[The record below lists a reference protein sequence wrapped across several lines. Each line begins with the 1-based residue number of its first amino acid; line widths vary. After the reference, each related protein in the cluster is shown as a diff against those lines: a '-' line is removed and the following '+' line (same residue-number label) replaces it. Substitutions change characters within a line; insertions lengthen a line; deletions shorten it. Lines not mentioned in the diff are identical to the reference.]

1 MGKYARYTRPKPERS
16 RAIHPIWRGIG
27 CLLIVIVPLLS
38 FAGAVALVD
47 YGLGQGW
54 SIPPEWLGYI
64 KFPDWVW
71 KIQFLASIGGPI
83 ASYNNLKAVLVF
95 CVVILVLLTG
105 VYSTVY
111 AFIYRGLGPPR
122 YTAVD
127 ASPSKH
133 RPKSYKR

>member
-1 MGKYARYTRPKPERS
+1 MGKYARYARPIPERS

-38 FAGAVALVD
+38 FAGAALLVN
-47 YGLGQGW
+47 YGLSQGW
-54 SIPPEWLGYI
+54 PIPPEWLGYI

-71 KIQFLASIGGPI
+71 KIQFLASIAGPI
-83 ASYNNLKAVLVF
+83 ANYNNLKAVLAF

-127 ASPSKH
+127 APPSKH

>member
-1 MGKYARYTRPKPERS
+1 MRKYARYARPIPERS

-38 FAGAVALVD
+38 LAGAALLVN
-47 YGLGQGW
+47 YGLSQGW
-54 SIPPEWLGYI
+54 PIPPEWLGYI

-71 KIQFLASIGGPI
+71 KIQFLASIAGPI
-83 ASYNNLKAVLVF
+83 ANYNNLKAVLAF
-95 CVVILVLLTG
+95 CVVILVLLIG

-111 AFIYRGLGPPR
+111 AFIYRGLGPSR

-127 ASPSKH
+127 APPSKH

>member
-1 MGKYARYTRPKPERS
+1 MGKYARYARPIPERS

-38 FAGAVALVD
+38 LAGAALLVN
-47 YGLGQGW
+47 YGLSQGW
-54 SIPPEWLGYI
+54 PIPPEWLGYI

-71 KIQFLASIGGPI
+71 KIQFLASIAGPI
-83 ASYNNLKAVLVF
+83 ANYNNLKAVLAF

-127 ASPSKH
+127 APPSKH

>member
-1 MGKYARYTRPKPERS
+1 MGKYARYARPIPERS
-16 RAIHPIWRGIG
+16 RKIHPIWRGIG

-38 FAGAVALVD
+38 FAGAALLVN
-47 YGLGQGW
+47 YGLSQGW
-54 SIPPEWLGYI
+54 PIPPEWLGYI

-71 KIQFLASIGGPI
+71 KIQFLASIAGPI
-83 ASYNNLKAVLVF
+83 ANYNNPKAVLVF
-95 CVVILVLLTG
+95 CVIILVLLTG

-127 ASPSKH
+127 APPSKH